1 MSDSTHRSILQLTG
15 IISNAHLRAEERAKA
30 THERFNVFT
39 TLLSAHD
46 EVRLHTRF
54 IYNLLNP
61 AGTHDCGRLFL
72 DLFFETLAETPPL
85 DHAGNPV
92 KWEPLPEATIWK
104 AHKEKSVSDGQIDL
118 LLEATCCG
126 IAIENKIHAAEQTGQ
141 LARYDRYLTSRHKPD
156 PRLLFLTLDGKQAT
170 SHGTATYFRISYE
183 SHILVWLEKCL
194 RETYR
199 FIPINQVLLQYR
211 KVVRQLTG
219 RTLNSAIMKTVT
231 DFVVG
236 NPDIIRYH
244 QQIEN
249 GIAGARVVF
258 MDRLAEGITKAMGS
272 NYQVRPRPDLGQASF
287 GSHPNGA
294 LIITPPPESPL
305 HGKPFEIWVE
315 HISKWRAVVVGI
327 ESKFG
332 KPLKT
337 PQSIEFFRRMNQLLT
352 EDAASRPYHKAD
364 RQILWDGTEWPT
376 GWHDLICPIDNAQL
390 ATLIETPIEQTAAS
404 VCDGI
409 RIHIALLERIYIQTS
424 SELDLS
430 NSAAEVIQP
439 ITSP

>member
-1 MSDSTHRSILQLTG
+1 MSDSTHQSLLQLTG
-15 IISNAHLRAEERAKA
+15 MISNAHLRAEERAKA

-39 TLLSAHD
+39 TLLSASD

-54 IYNLLNP
+54 IHNLLNP
-61 AGTHDCGRLFL
+61 SGTHDCGRLFL
-72 DLFFETLAETPPL
+72 DLFFDTLAEIPPL
-85 DHAGNPV
+85 DHEGIPAN
-92 KWEPLPEATIWK
+92 WQPLPQTTMWK
-104 AHKEKSVSDGQIDL
+104 SHKEASVSEGQIDL
-118 LLEATCCG
+118 LLEAACCG
-126 IAIENKIHAAEQTGQ
+126 IAIENKIHAGEQAGQ
-141 LARYDRYLTSRHKPD
+141 LTRYDSYLARCRKVDS
-156 PRLLFLTLDGKQAT
+156 RLLFLTLEGKQAT

-183 SHILVWLEKCL
+183 SHILAWLEKCL

-219 RTLNSAIMKTVT
+219 QTLNSAMMKTVT

-258 MDRLAEGITKAMGS
+258 MDRLAEGITKGMGTD
-272 NYQVRPRPDLGQASF
+272 YQVRPRPDLGRASF

-305 HGKPFEIWVE
+305 YGKSYEIWVE
-315 HISKWRAVVVGI
+315 HISKWQAVVVGI
-327 ESKFG
+327 ESKLQ
-332 KPLKT
+332 KPAKT
-337 PQSIEFFRRMNQLLT
+337 TESIEFFRRMDQLLK
-352 EDAASRPYHKAD
+352 EDAISRNYHKAD
-364 RQILWDGTEWPT
+364 RHTLWDGTEWPT
-376 GWHDLICPIDNAQL
+376 GWHDLLCPIDNKRL

-404 VCDGI
+404 VCEDI
-409 RIHIALLERIYIQTS
+409 RTHIALLEKIYLQMTS
-424 SELDLS
+424 EPDLGS
-430 NSAAEVIQP
+430 TTTEILQP
-439 ITSP
+439 IPSP